1 MSDASSP
8 EQPISPADLHA
19 MLRIAGL
26 EIADERVP
34 VVLAELNSQRAF
46 ARMIEPVLE
55 CARESRFAAY
65 DPSWSGNDR
74 DEASR

>member
-8 EQPISPADLHA
+8 EQPISPADLCV

-26 EIADERVP
+26 DIADERVP

-46 ARMIEPVLE
+46 AGMIESVLE
-55 CARESRFAAY
+55 GARESGFAAY
-65 DPSWSGNDR
+65 DPSWSANDR